1 MTSGFEL
8 RRRLIEWCR
17 QQVRLGMNDDDI
29 IDILITTASD
39 AIALKYGADVAAGAL
54 HEFATKVER
63 REAAVKPS
71 IRH

>member
-1 MTSGFEL
+1 
-8 RRRLIEWCR
+8 
-17 QQVRLGMNDDDI
+17 MNDDDI

-63 REAAVKPS
+63 REAGGKPA